1 MAIDPLTEGDPIDYR
16 LGDYTQEDLNA
27 DLHKL
32 SELDPSFIH
41 SVAQDD
47 IDPLLQVHVYT
58 VWCSIVLSAC
68 IGRYHVYYFHTYFY
82 T

>member
-1 MAIDPLTEGDPIDYR
+1 MAIDPLTEGDPIHYR

-47 IDPLLQVHVYT
+47 IDPLLQVHVCT

-68 IGRYHVYYFHTYFY
+68 IGRYHV
-82 T
+82 